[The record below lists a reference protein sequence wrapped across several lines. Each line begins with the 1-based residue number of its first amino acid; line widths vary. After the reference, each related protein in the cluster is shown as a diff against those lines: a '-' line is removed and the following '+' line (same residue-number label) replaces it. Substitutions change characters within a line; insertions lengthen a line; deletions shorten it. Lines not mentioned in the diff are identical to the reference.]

1 MSSYSEEDIR
11 RAAEIREWLVKQ
23 IFDKQDEI
31 EKLRVTLTLVDNL
44 LKHGSFREAATL
56 SAGSRQMQGGSP
68 QAQAATTTA
77 TTTQLS
83 TTQRAS
89 IVSAGGAVAPVKEK
103 GEREDNNLAS
113 RPLKRAKDNMLLA
126 NTEVSPNSV
135 LIIPLQEV
143 ELNVNT
149 PPFKSF
155 FINRILE
162 GMKNKDTERV
172 NHGALPQSDVL
183 DYQVEDENGII
194 KKIIINNYREK
205 ERLNEIFNT
214 SAWVFTRMLE
224 KSDK

>member
-1 MSSYSEEDIR
+1 
-11 RAAEIREWLVKQ
+11 
-23 IFDKQDEI
+23 
-31 EKLRVTLTLVDNL
+31 
-44 LKHGSFREAATL
+44 
-56 SAGSRQMQGGSP
+56 MQGGSP

-103 GEREDNNLAS
+103 AEREDNNLAS